1 MTTITNVPLYDTLG
15 EDSICWT
22 FEQTQLSSIF
32 LADEGVGKLVA
43 IAKKGKVPTLKTM
56 VCFDEV
62 PPEIKASVE
71 ELGIKLILFKEVIE
85 IGKKETGIKLNPCGP
100 DDLITICYTSG
111 TTAKSKGVML
121 THRGFRDNAYTT
133 IRSGVVGKIWPGMTF
148 LSYLPLAHVF
158 ERVIFYNCLISEFKV
173 GFYHGSLQDLKDDI
187 FVCKPDAL
195 IGVPRMYFRFH
206 DAIMASIN
214 RLEGFK
220 HKLVQDAIDTK
231 LAVYRTTGAKSH
243 WFYDKFVLNKIRSSF
258 GGNLGLLISS
268 AAPMDHVIMEML
280 RILLSCNYLQAYGQT
295 ETAGAISLSFF
306 DDLEPNSLGPPIACS
321 TGKIVDSPEMNYYST
336 DVVDG
341 IPTPRGELCL
351 KGTHITTG
359 YLKDPERT
367 AELFDSD
374 GWMHT
379 GDIVFVQ
386 PNGCLKIIDRIKN
399 IFKLQHGEFVAPEK
413 IENVLTNSP
422 WVMQLVVYG
431 DSFQAYVVGIVV
443 PQKHAVM
450 RWAEARKIPGS
461 YEELCNNP
469 ELNAAILKDLTA
481 LSREKKLLGFE
492 IMKKIH
498 LTPTQFTIENGA
510 LTPTLKVKRS
520 EAKRMYED
528 VIKKMYAEPLP
539 AAPTQDAKK
548 VS

>member
-1 MTTITNVPLYDTLG
+1 MYELATWLARGMEKLGLAAEQEHGGKTLRTVGIYSKNREEWSLTDFACWMTTVTNVPLYDTLG

-32 LADEGVGKLVA
+32 LADEGVSKLVA

-62 PPEIKASVE
+62 PPEVKASVE

-85 IGKKETGIKLNPCGP
+85 VGKKETGVKLNPCGP

-133 IRSGVVGKIWPGMTF
+133 IRSGVVGKIWAGMTF

-206 DAIMASIN
+206 DAILASIN
-214 RLEGFK
+214 KLEGFK
-220 HKLVQDAIDTK
+220 RKLVQDAIDTK

-321 TGKIVDSPEMNYYST
+321 TAKIIDSPEMNYYST

-367 AELFDSD
+367 GELFDSD
-374 GWMHT
+374 GWMRT

-450 RWAEARKIPGS
+450 RWAEARKIPRS

-481 LSREKKLLGFE
+481 LSREKK
-492 IMKKIH
+492 
-498 LTPTQFTIENGA
+498 
-510 LTPTLKVKRS
+510 
-520 EAKRMYED
+520 
-528 VIKKMYAEPLP
+528 
-539 AAPTQDAKK
+539 
-548 VS
+548 VSLIIYP

>member
-481 LSREKKLLGFE
+481 LSREKKVSFE
-492 IMKKIH
+492 IH
-498 LTPTQFTIENGA
+498 P
-510 LTPTLKVKRS
+510 
-520 EAKRMYED
+520 
-528 VIKKMYAEPLP
+528 
-539 AAPTQDAKK
+539 
-548 VS
+548 